1 MEQLDQH
8 WYADWFDT
16 PYYHILYKNRDH
28 SEARKFIKNLA
39 DHLRL
44 PEDAEVLDIACGR
57 GRHSVYLNKLGFKV
71 TGIDLSRNNIAFARQ
86 FENDRLEFR
95 VHDMCQ
101 PMPKPYD
108 AVFNLFTS
116 FGYFDT
122 DQENQKA
129 IQAMK
134 ADMKPGACGVIDFMN
149 CQREIQHL
157 KPYNEV
163 EVDDILFKI
172 TKWHDEHYIYKKM
185 NFTDESGE
193 HTFVERVKILGLDDF
208 KGFFKTAELELMAVF
223 GDYDLTDFDANTSK
237 RLILLFKR

>member
-28 SEARKFIKNLA
+28 SEAKNFIKNLA
-39 DHLRL
+39 DHLQL

-71 TGIDLSRNNIAFARQ
+71 TGIDLSLNNIEYARQ
-86 FENDRLEFR
+86 FENDRLEFK

-101 PMPKPYD
+101 PMPTTFD

-122 DQENQKA
+122 DEDNQKA

-134 ADMKPGACGVIDFMN
+134 ANMKHGACGVIDFMN
-149 CQREIQHL
+149 CEREIQHL
-157 KPYNEV
+157 KPYNEI

-172 TKWHDEHYIYKKM
+172 TKWHDADHIYKKID
-185 NFTDESGE
+185 FTDESGE
-193 HTFVERVKILGLDDF
+193 HRFTERVKILSLEDF
-208 KGFFKTAELELMAVF
+208 KRFFMAADLQLINVF
-223 GDYDLTDFDANTSK
+223 GDYHLTDLEGDASK
-237 RLILLFKR
+237 RLILLFRK